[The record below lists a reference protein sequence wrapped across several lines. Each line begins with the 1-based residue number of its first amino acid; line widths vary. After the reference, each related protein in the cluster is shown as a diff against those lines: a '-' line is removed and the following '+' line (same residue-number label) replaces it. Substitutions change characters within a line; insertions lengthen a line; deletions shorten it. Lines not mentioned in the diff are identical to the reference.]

1 MSRDVVFV
9 KYNTSDKLKN
19 KYISIRVLDIKMSR
33 DVAALNT
40 TRQMRKNI
48 TIVQFQ
54 YQIYRNV

>member
-40 TRQMRKNI
+40 TRQMRKSI